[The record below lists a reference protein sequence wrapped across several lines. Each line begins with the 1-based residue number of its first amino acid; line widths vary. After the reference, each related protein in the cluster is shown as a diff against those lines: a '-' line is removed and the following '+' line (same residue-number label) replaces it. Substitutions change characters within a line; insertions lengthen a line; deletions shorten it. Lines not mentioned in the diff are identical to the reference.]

1 MDFRKAFDS
10 VAHNELLTKLWYF
23 GITGNLWNWFRAY
36 LSSRKQCVRLNNT
49 ISDPLPVVSGVP
61 QGSILGP
68 ILFLI
73 FVNDLPE
80 TLSSSHMLLF
90 ADDTKCFKA
99 IHNSLDS
106 HILQQDLH
114 HLTMWSQQWHLSF
127 NPKKCV
133 LVRYSSRPQHLITHD
148 YLINDMP
155 ISNQNLYCDLGV
167 ILTSNLS
174 WNETYIYR
182 HSLPSEQENSI
193 PSTGPLKTDVLLSCL
208 ETSIYR
214 RYQSH

>member
-1 MDFRKAFDS
+1 MA
-10 VAHNELLTKLWYF
+10 LLNIMPMHTLVSCPKSSDHSRSD
-23 GITGNLWNWFRAY
+23 RAY
-36 LSSRKQCVRLNNT
+36 LSSRKQCVCLNST

-73 FVNDLPE
+73 FVKDLPE

-106 HILQQDLH
+106 QLLQQNLH
-114 HLTMWSQQWHLSF
+114 HLTRWSQQWHLCF

-133 LVRYSSRPQHLITHD
+133 LVRFSPRPQSSITHD
-148 YLINDMP
+148 YLINDLP
-155 ISNQNLYCDLGV
+155 ISNQKLYRDLGV

-174 WNETYIYR
+174 WNEHYK
-182 HSLPSEQENSI
+182 H
-193 PSTGPLKTDVLLSCL
+193 LLSNA
-208 ETSIYR
+208 YR
-214 RYQSH
+214 VLSLFRCTFITTHCPQNKRTLYLLLVHS